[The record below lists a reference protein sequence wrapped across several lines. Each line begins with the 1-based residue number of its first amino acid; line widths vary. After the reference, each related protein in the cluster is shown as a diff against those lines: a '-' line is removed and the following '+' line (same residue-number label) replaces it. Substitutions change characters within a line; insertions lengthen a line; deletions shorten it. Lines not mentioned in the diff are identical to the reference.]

1 MNRLCLCSYVF
12 RVIIISFKRLSCPGL
27 ARPSEMVENN
37 PMQISVI
44 IPALNE
50 AESISAVLAS
60 IPPHSELEVLVVDGG
75 SSDSTAALAVAGGAR
90 LIHEPRRGY
99 GQACASGLAAA
110 QGKIVVFMDADGAD
124 DPRWIT
130 ELVTPILSQE
140 AEMVLGSRLAGPLES
155 GAMPWHQR
163 TGNWFSSGL
172 IRILYGLPLTDLSP
186 FRAALREKLLALR
199 MQEMT
204 YGWPTEMI
212 VKAAR
217 SGWRIRE
224 IPVSYRPR
232 TGGKSKISGTWKG
245 SALATY
251 FILDTIL
258 RYRRAPRP

>member
-1 MNRLCLCSYVF
+1 LQLVVSGNYNFVQSTQL
-12 RVIIISFKRLSCPGL
+12 PGL
-27 ARPSEMVENN
+27 ASLSEMVENS

-99 GQACASGLAAA
+99 GRACASGLAAA

-130 ELVTPILSQE
+130 ELVAPILSQE
-140 AEMVLGSRLAGPLES
+140 ADLVLGSRLAGTLES

-163 TGNWFSSGL
+163 AGNWFSSGL

-186 FRAALREKLLALR
+186 FRAVLREKLLELR

-232 TGGKSKISGTWKG
+232 SGGKSKISGTWKG

-258 RYRRAPRP
+258 RYRRVPRP